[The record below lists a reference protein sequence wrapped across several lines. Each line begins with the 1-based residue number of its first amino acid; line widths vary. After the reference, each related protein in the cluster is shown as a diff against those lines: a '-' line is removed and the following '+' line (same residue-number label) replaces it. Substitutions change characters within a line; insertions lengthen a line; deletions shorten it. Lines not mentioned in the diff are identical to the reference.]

1 MSAFDLCE
9 LPPFLEIRLKGTGQ
23 AWTNASPRLTMIGSK
38 LWLSYGIGAMDCI
51 LQERIE
57 DNLELTRAVLSWKRK
72 LRGKSFFEV
81 DSVFIDGKLRE
92 AYRDGDYPHPLPIH
106 L

>member
-1 MSAFDLCE
+1 MSVFALLRE

-23 AWTNASPRLTMIGSK
+23 VWTNASPRLTLVGSK

-57 DNLELTRAVLSWKRK
+57 DNLELTRAVFYWRDK
-72 LRGKSFFEV
+72 LCERPFFEV
-81 DSVFIDGKLRE
+81 DSVFIDGVKLENLKR
-92 AYRDGDYPHPLPIH
+92 
-106 L
+106 